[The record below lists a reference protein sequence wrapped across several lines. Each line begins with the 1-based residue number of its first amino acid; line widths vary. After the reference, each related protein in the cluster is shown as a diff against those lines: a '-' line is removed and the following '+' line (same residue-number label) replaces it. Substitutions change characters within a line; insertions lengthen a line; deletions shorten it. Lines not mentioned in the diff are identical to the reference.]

1 MGLFKKLFG
10 GDDASSKD
18 SDSKGAQDKNA
29 AAKDAKESEPVFYA
43 DGEDEVMLKA
53 FEQARKS
60 FRYFWREL
68 YCTGSASASSLRLA
82 LPALRSP
89 FRKS

>member
-43 DGEDEVMLKA
+43 DGEDEAMLKA
-53 FEQARKS
+53 FEQA
-60 FRYFWREL
+60 
-68 YCTGSASASSLRLA
+68 
-82 LPALRSP
+82 
-89 FRKS
+89 